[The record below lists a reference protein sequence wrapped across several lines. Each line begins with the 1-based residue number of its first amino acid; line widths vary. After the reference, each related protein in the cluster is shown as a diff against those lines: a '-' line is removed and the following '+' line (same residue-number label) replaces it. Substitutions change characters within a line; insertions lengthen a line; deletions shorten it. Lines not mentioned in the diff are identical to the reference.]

1 MVSTSVSRC
10 NSCPGTGELRDY
22 LMELFSEEDYDPDD
36 TVTYKQWVDTDRTT
50 LICVEHEVHEFKDL
64 VVRSYDELRKHQY
77 IMKSQSADLR
87 ELKDSLRSHTAVIL
101 LDFDENYSFLVKDA
115 VQGHHWD
122 NSQATIH
129 PFVIYYKQNG
139 ELKWHNI
146 TVISDYLKH
155 DTVTLHCFI
164 AKLIP
169 DMKQVIPGLEKLKY
183 FSDGAAS
190 QYKTS

>member
-1 MVSTSVSRC
+1 M
-10 NSCPGTGELRDY
+10 
-22 LMELFSEEDYDPDD
+22 
-36 TVTYKQWVDTDRTT
+36 
-50 LICVEHEVHEFKDL
+50 EHEVHELKDL

-87 ELKDSLRSHTAVIL
+87 ELKDSQDSLRSHTAVIL

-122 NSQATIH
+122 NSQVTIH

-139 ELKWHNI
+139 ELKCHNI
-146 TVISDYLKH
+146 AMISDYLKH
-155 DTVTLHCFI
+155 DTVTVHCFI

-169 DMKQVIPGLEKLKY
+169 DMKQVIPGLKLLKY

-190 QYKTS
+190 QYKNFVNLCFHEQDFCISAEWHFFATSHG